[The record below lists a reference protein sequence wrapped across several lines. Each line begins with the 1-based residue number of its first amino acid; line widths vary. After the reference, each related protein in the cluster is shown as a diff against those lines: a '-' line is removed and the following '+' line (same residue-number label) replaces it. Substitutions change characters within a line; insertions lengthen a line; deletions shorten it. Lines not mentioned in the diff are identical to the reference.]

1 MHLLIS
7 IGAGTGSLII
17 FGAIEIGA
25 VVEGPVPSAD
35 GSSPALV
42 QKVPVETGKRPVL
55 CTFVL
60 HEQGT
65 LLSSELLQIS
75 RRRGKKKIITYCNAQ
90 TRMLSHTIRLLC
102 IHNSHFFFLIWDL
115 LIVLLNCLNVV
126 SVLNS

>member
-7 IGAGTGSLII
+7 IGAGTGSLVI

-60 HEQGT
+60 HEQGA

-75 RRRGKKKIITYCNAQ
+75 RGRKGASRIITYCSAQ
-90 TRMLSHTIRLLC
+90 TRMFSHTIRLLY
-102 IHNSHFFFLIWDL
+102 IP
-115 LIVLLNCLNVV
+115 
-126 SVLNS
+126 

>member
-7 IGAGTGSLII
+7 IGAGTGSLVI
-17 FGAIEIGA
+17 FGAIQIGA

-75 RRRGKKKIITYCNAQ
+75 RGRKGARRKLLPTVVHRPECF
-90 TRMLSHTIRLLC
+90 HTLFDC
-102 IHNSHFFFLIWDL
+102 CTFHNPHFFLKFGIF
-115 LIVLLNCLNVV
+115 
-126 SVLNS
+126 